1 MHEAIIDFPKT
12 HGDRLDCEIAESLKL
27 SRAEVA
33 TQIAELSS
41 GGHIICCK
49 VTRYIQGTRIEGIS
63 CRIAGTVP
71 KPAPGPKPGSTRTAA
86 R

>member
-1 MHEAIIDFPKT
+1 MNSNIVDFLKA
-12 HGDRLDCEIAESLKL
+12 HGDQLDCEIAKSLKL

-33 TQIAELSS
+33 RQIAELSS

-49 VTRYIQGTRIEGIS
+49 VTRYIQGTRMDAIS
-63 CRIAGTVP
+63 CRIAGSIP
-71 KPAPGPKPGSTRTAA
+71 KPAPGPKPGSTRSSG